1 MKIDVLIIERLFN
14 TFNYTIKLS
23 DYKSPFIV
31 TGLNGYGKT
40 TILTIIK
47 RLSEKDFFYF
57 YRLPFNKI
65 NILFDNGTKV
75 NILSKKETTQEGYD
89 ENDDYNLTVP
99 RVVTF
104 TLVTN
109 QGVEYTFE
117 LNKKEIICAAKFMY
131 QDGLCA
137 RYNVNSDKFY
147 EQTLKNKAFY
157 RYFGHNENF
166 NLISMMLDGLKVTF
180 ITAQRLY
187 PVEKTEEVYDDYPFE
202 SEPIRRPKISEV
214 SCLIKE
220 LLEREKKNFQ
230 NKSEYIDNKLMD
242 SLLSDTWALDEHS
255 YRELKDN
262 VSKKIVDLRSF
273 GLVGNIVIHPY
284 TKAHEHIL
292 SVYLKNMD
300 EKLKTYD
307 NILSKLKLFN
317 TMINSLK
324 FVNKSISY
332 NPERGL
338 VIKTSDGL
346 FLDENKL
353 SSGEQNE
360 IVMLYEMIF
369 EVADNSILL
378 VDEPEISLHVAWQ
391 TKFLDMMSDIAS
403 NGNIQVVVA
412 THSPQIIGN
421 RWLECYDLCEQE

>member
-187 PVEKTEEVYDDYPFE
+187 PV
-202 SEPIRRPKISEV
+202 
-214 SCLIKE
+214 
-220 LLEREKKNFQ
+220 
-230 NKSEYIDNKLMD
+230 
-242 SLLSDTWALDEHS
+242 
-255 YRELKDN
+255 
-262 VSKKIVDLRSF
+262 
-273 GLVGNIVIHPY
+273 
-284 TKAHEHIL
+284 
-292 SVYLKNMD
+292 
-300 EKLKTYD
+300 
-307 NILSKLKLFN
+307 
-317 TMINSLK
+317 
-324 FVNKSISY
+324 
-332 NPERGL
+332 
-338 VIKTSDGL
+338 
-346 FLDENKL
+346 
-353 SSGEQNE
+353 
-360 IVMLYEMIF
+360 
-369 EVADNSILL
+369 
-378 VDEPEISLHVAWQ
+378 
-391 TKFLDMMSDIAS
+391 
-403 NGNIQVVVA
+403 
-412 THSPQIIGN
+412 
-421 RWLECYDLCEQE
+421 

>member
-131 QDGLCA
+131 QDGLCT

-187 PVEKTEEVYDDYPFE
+187 PVEKKEEVYDDYPFE

-255 YRELKDN
+255 YGELKDN
-262 VSKKIVDLRSF
+262 VSKKIADLRSF

-391 TKFLDMMSDIAS
+391 NKFLDMMSDIAS

-421 RWLECYDLCEQE
+421 RWFECYDLCEQE